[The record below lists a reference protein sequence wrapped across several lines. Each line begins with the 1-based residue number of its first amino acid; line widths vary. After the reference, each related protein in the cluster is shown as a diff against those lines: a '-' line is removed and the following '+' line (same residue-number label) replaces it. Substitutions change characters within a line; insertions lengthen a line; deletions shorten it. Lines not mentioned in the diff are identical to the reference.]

1 MMRLT
6 AALLVRI
13 GLVLLALAVL
23 GRLLPMPDRADV
35 MADEFAIVVSLVLV
49 LAAAAYLRLTRD
61 PARPGPS
68 PAAPA
73 PGPGPRPSRP
83 HRRRS

>member
-23 GRLLPMPDRADV
+23 GLLLPMPDRADV
-35 MADEFAIVVSLVLV
+35 MADELAIVVSLVLV
-49 LAAAAYLRLTRD
+49 LTAVAYLRLTRG
-61 PARPGPS
+61 PAQPGPS
-68 PAAPA
+68 SAA
-73 PGPGPRPSRP
+73 PGPRPARP
-83 HRRRS
+83 HRRRT